1 MVRKTKTID
10 EIKEDLKILEE
21 KIREGL
27 LHSVILYVPED
38 IKNRKKMVY
47 LITLGEELPEDI
59 LEDLEDEVP
68 GDYELVLFKDIPLHV
83 KIEVIENGITLFSKD
98 ELELKEYF
106 YEIRKLWGDQKER
119 QELEPEEVI
128 TMIKRGGIKI
138 DKKKVKKKMEE
149 LTSQV

>member
-1 MVRKTKTID
+1 MVRKAKTID

-21 KIREGL
+21 KIHEGII
-27 LHSVILYVPED
+27 HSVVLYTPED
-38 IKNRKKMVY
+38 IKNGKKVIY
-47 LITLGEELPEDI
+47 LITLGKELSEDI
-59 LEDLEDEVP
+59 LEALENEIS
-68 GDYELVLFKDIPLHV
+68 GDYELVPFKDIPLHV
-83 KIEVIENGITLFSKD
+83 KIKVIENGTILFSKD

-149 LTSQV
+149 FTSQV